1 MIVFDLRCGGGH
13 VFEAWFG
20 SSDDFGSQKAR
31 GLLSCPICG
40 DESVEKAVMA
50 PNIAAKG
57 NRKSA
62 DADAGA
68 APARTTLP
76 ATLPAGADVGKA
88 KEMLAELAR
97 LQAKVLESSD
107 WVGRDF
113 AREARAIHDGE
124 SDRRSIHGEA
134 SHAEVKSL
142 IEDGI
147 GVAPLPLPVT
157 PPEKQ
162 N

>member
-57 NRKSA
+57 NRRNA
-62 DADAGA
+62 DTGV
-68 APARTTLP
+68 PPGPTTTLP
-76 ATLPAGADVGKA
+76 ATLPAGTDVGKA

-97 LQAKVLESSD
+97 IQAKVLENSD